1 MIFVS
6 TSPKFQGI
14 ATFYGVGKPFGEV
27 HSPAGRDEGTPAL
40 VVMQRH
46 RVAMDRPPAES
57 L

>member
-1 MIFVS
+1 MILVS

-14 ATFYGVGKPFGEV
+14 ATLYGDGKPFGEV
-27 HSPAGRDEGTPAL
+27 PSPAGGDERTPAL

-46 RVAMDRPPAES
+46 RMAMDRPPAES